1 MNPALLAAGVVLDR
15 VLGDPPGWPHP
26 VRLIGAALTRLER
39 IAPAAPV
46 LRRLFGAACVLC
58 LAGASAW
65 MVGVLCALPL
75 LGVLATLYFV
85 YAGLALGGLLRE
97 GRAVLDRLLAG
108 DLAGARRALGLLVSR
123 DTAGMDACAVR
134 RAVAETISENFNDGF
149 VAPLLYLTIGGPPL
163 LWAYKAISTMDSM
176 WGYRIPRFRDLGWC
190 AARADDVLAYVPARI
205 SALALV
211 VAARLDGRRL
221 PGVWSRIRRDA
232 GTMQSPNAGWPM
244 AAAAW
249 ACGAGMGGPAV
260 YFGQAVDKP
269 RLGPPG
275 QWDGPHLRRLF
286 RLASRAG
293 TGLAAACVLMRVFI

>member
-1 MNPALLAAGVVLDR
+1 MNPALFAAGVVLDR
-15 VLGDPPGWPHP
+15 MLGDPPGWPHP

-39 IAPAAPV
+39 FAPAGPV
-46 LRRLFGAACVLC
+46 WRRLYGAACVLC
-58 LAGASAW
+58 VAGASAW
-65 MVGVLCALPL
+65 VVGVLCALPL
-75 LGVLATLYFV
+75 AGVLAGLYFI

-97 GRAVLDRLLAG
+97 GRVVLDRLLAG
-108 DLAGARRALGLLVSR
+108 DLPGARRALGLLVSR

-134 RAVAETISENFNDGF
+134 RAVAETVSENFNDGF
-149 VAPLLYLTIGGPPL
+149 VAPLFYLVLGGPAL

-176 WGYRIPRFRDLGWC
+176 WGYRTPRFRDLGWC

-205 SALALV
+205 SALVLV
-211 VAARLDGRRL
+211 VAGRLSGRRL

-249 ACGAGMGGPAV
+249 MCGAGMGGPAV

-269 RLGPPG
+269 RLGPEG
-275 QWDGPHLRRLF
+275 GWDGPHLRRLF
-286 RLASRAG
+286 RLVSRAG
-293 TGLAAACVLMRVFI
+293 TGLAVACVLMLFLI